1 VSPDAPKKHDRQ
13 VKEGGTMARIVAR
26 FLVRLAFLPSLG
38 AVACR
43 QTSTTLVASGPAYKD
58 PRQAVERRVE
68 DLLARM
74 TAVEKARLLAGSG
87 WMESTPIERLGI
99 RAIKMADGP
108 MGIRSWVG
116 LSSMTNVAASTV
128 VEATSFPSGVA
139 MASTW
144 NPALVQEEA
153 KVIARELRAVGRD
166 MILAPCVNIARTPLW
181 GRNFEGYGEDPYLA
195 ARMAVAYVRG
205 VQGEKVIPAVKHFA
219 ANNQEFERHRIDEK
233 IDRRT
238 LHEIYFPAF
247 RAAIQ
252 EGGAWAVMNAYN
264 KVNGKWAGE
273 SRFLLTEILRQRWGF
288 EGFVI
293 SDWGSTYSTADTIN
307 AGMDLE
313 MPGGEPMRLWTT
325 RDSFRQNGNGAGW
338 LTEDKVSAAIAAG
351 EVKQGTV
358 DESVRRILRV
368 MFRAGLFDE
377 PKPGGGEIDTPAQR
391 AVARQAATQGI
402 VLLKNV
408 GQTLPL
414 DAAKKP
420 SIAVIGPSAS
430 VARTGGGGSSL
441 VRPKY
446 AITPLQGIEEAAGP
460 GARVRYALGVAMEG
474 EERGIE
480 AKAARDA
487 AAALAAASDV
497 AVVVVG
503 YSFKLESEGFDRP
516 AMELPAGQSELI
528 AAVAAAN
535 RRTVVVVIAGAPIA
549 MTRWIEQVPAVLYAW
564 YGGQE
569 AGHAIGD
576 LLFGVATPSGKLPV
590 TFPARLEDATAY
602 GHYPGENLRVAYA
615 EGIYVGYRGFD
626 QRRIEPLFPFGFG
639 LSYTT
644 FEYGGLTLS
653 GSEVKPGGTLEARV
667 QVKNTGRRAGAEV
680 VQLYLRDMASN
691 LDRPP
696 KELKGFARVELQ
708 PGQSETVRF
717 TLDEDALSYFD
728 PGKDDWVAEAG
739 EFEVQIGASSR
750 DIRLKKGFRLLGT
763 RG

>member
-1 VSPDAPKKHDRQ
+1 MTAHSL
-13 VKEGGTMARIVAR
+13 
-26 FLVRLAFLPSLG
+26 LVRIALVPSLG
-38 AVACR
+38 AVAYG
-43 QTSTTLVASGPAYKD
+43 QTSTTPVAPGPAYKD
-58 PRQAVERRVE
+58 PRQAVERRVD

-74 TAVEKARLLAGSG
+74 TAEEKARLLAGSG

-99 RAIKMADGP
+99 PAIKMADGP

-116 LSSMTNVAASTV
+116 PSSMTNVAASTV

-144 NPALVQEEA
+144 NEALVHEGGR
-153 KVIARELRAVGRD
+153 VIAQELRAVGRD

-247 RAAIQ
+247 RAAIK

-264 KVNGKWAGE
+264 KVNGKWAAE

-293 SDWGSTYSTADTIN
+293 SDWGSTYSTADTIR

-338 LTEDKVSAAIAAG
+338 LTADKVLAALAAG
-351 EVKQGTV
+351 EVEQATV
-358 DESVRRILRV
+358 DENVRRILKV

-377 PKPGGGEIDTPAQR
+377 PKPGGAPIDTPAQR
-391 AVARQAATQGI
+391 AVARKAATEGM
-402 VLLKNV
+402 VLLKNQ

-414 DAAKKP
+414 DRAKKP
-420 SIAVIGPSAS
+420 SIAVIGPSAA

-446 AITPLQGIEEAAGP
+446 AITPLQGIEEAAGA

-474 EERGIE
+474 EGEGID
-480 AKAARDA
+480 AKAARDEA
-487 AAALAAASDV
+487 LALAAQSDV

-516 AMELPAGQSELI
+516 SMDLPAGQDQLI

-535 RRTVVVVIAGAPIA
+535 PRTVVVVIAGAPIA
-549 MTRWIEQVPAVLYAW
+549 MTSWIEEVPAVLYAW

-590 TFPARLEDATAY
+590 TFPRRLEDSPAY
-602 GHYPGENLRVAYA
+602 GHYPGENLHVEYA

-626 QRRIEPLFPFGFG
+626 QRKIEPLFPFGFG
-639 LSYTT
+639 LSYTA
-644 FEYGGLTLS
+644 FEYDGLTLS
-653 GSEVKPGGTLEARV
+653 APELKAGGRLEASV
-667 QVKNTGRRAGAEV
+667 QVKNTGSRAGAEV
-680 VQLYLRDMASN
+680 VQLYIRDVASS
-691 LDRPP
+691 LDRPQR
-696 KELKGFARVELQ
+696 ELKAFARVELR
-708 PGQSETVRF
+708 PGQSEAVRF
-717 TLDEDALSYFD
+717 TLDEDALSFFD
-728 PGKDDWVAEAG
+728 PGRDDWVAEAG
-739 EFEVQIGASSR
+739 EFEVLIGASSR
-750 DIRLKKGFRLLGT
+750 DIRLKKRFRLLGT
-763 RG
+763 DSGQHE

>member
-1 VSPDAPKKHDRQ
+1 
-13 VKEGGTMARIVAR
+13 MARTVVTS
-26 FLVRLAFLPSLG
+26 LVRLALIPSLC
-38 AVACR
+38 VLACS
-43 QTSTTLVASGPAYKD
+43 QAPDASGPADDD
-58 PRQAVERRVE
+58 PKQAVEGRVE
-68 DLLARM
+68 DLLARL
-74 TAVEKARLLAGSG
+74 TAEEKARLLAGSG

-99 RAIKMADGP
+99 PAIRMADGP

-116 LSSMTNVAASTV
+116 LSSMTNVAATTV

-144 NPALVQEEA
+144 NTALVQEEGR
-153 KVIARELRAVGRD
+153 VIAQELRAVGRD
-166 MILAPCVNIARTPLW
+166 MILAPCVNIVRTPLW

-233 IDRRT
+233 IDLRT

-247 RAAIQ
+247 RAAV
-252 EGGAWAVMNAYN
+252 EEAGAWGVMNAYN
-264 KVNGKWAGE
+264 KVNGRWAAE
-273 SRFLLTEILRQRWGF
+273 SRFLLTEILKRRWGF

-313 MPGGEPMRLWTT
+313 MPGGEPMQLWTT
-325 RDSFRQNGNGAGW
+325 RESFQQNGNGAGW
-338 LTEDKVSAAIAAG
+338 LTEEKVLAAIAAG
-351 EVKQGTV
+351 EVEQATV

-377 PKPGGGEIDTPAQR
+377 QRPGGGEIDTPAQR
-391 AVARQAATQGI
+391 AVARRAATEGM
-402 VLLKNV
+402 VLLKNE

-414 DAAKKP
+414 DAAETS
-420 SIAVIGPSAS
+420 SIAVIGPSAA

-446 AITPLQGIEEAAGP
+446 AITALQGIEEAAG
-460 GARVRYALGVAMEG
+460 GEASVRYALGVAMEG
-474 EERGIE
+474 EDEGVDARE
-480 AKAARDA
+480 ALDEAV
-487 AAALAAASDV
+487 ALAEESDV

-516 AMELPAGQSELI
+516 SMDLPAGQDELI
-528 AAVAAAN
+528 KAVADAN
-535 RRTVVVVIAGAPIA
+535 DNTVVVVIAGAPIA
-549 MTRWIEQVPAVLYAW
+549 MASWVADVAAVLYAW

-576 LLFGVATPSGKLPV
+576 LLFGVAAPSGKLPV
-590 TFPARLEDATAY
+590 TFPARIEDSPAH
-602 GHYPGENLRVAYA
+602 GNYPGENLHVEYA

-626 QRRIEPLFPFGFG
+626 EREVEPLFPFGFG
-639 LSYTT
+639 LSYTS
-644 FEYGGLTLS
+644 FEYAGLALS
-653 GSEVKPGGTLEARV
+653 VSEVGPGDTLEARV
-667 QVKNTGRRAGAEV
+667 QVTNTGGRAGAEV
-680 VQLYLRDMASN
+680 VQLYLHDVASS

-696 KELKGFARVELQ
+696 RELKGFARVELE
-708 PGQSETVRF
+708 PGQSETVTF
-717 TLDEDALSYFD
+717 TLDESAMSFFD
-728 PGKDDWVAEAG
+728 PGQDDWVAEAG
-739 EFEVQIGASSR
+739 EFEVLIGASSR
-750 DIRLKKGFRLLGT
+750 DIRMKESFRLLD
-763 RG
+763 